1 MCLIRFYPYMHAS
14 CLGASLWSLWW
25 GPRRGMSR
33 QGTFDIDRSIAGA
46 DGCPFRIFLYVCVHK
61 PSKNVSNKYMSA
73 PSGVTYSFLSVY
85 ARGKL
90 GASLWSLWW
99 GPRRGM
105 SRQGTKQTRMGTKQT
120 REGTKQTH
128 MDTAAS
134 RNSRRDP
141 PCHMYGHTLF
151 WRRTPRQL

>member
-1 MCLIRFYPYMHAS
+1 
-14 CLGASLWSLWW
+14 
-25 GPRRGMSR
+25 
-33 QGTFDIDRSIAGA
+33 
-46 DGCPFRIFLYVCVHK
+46 
-61 PSKNVSNKYMSA
+61 MSA

-90 GASLWSLWW
+90 GASLWSLWR

-128 MDTAAS
+128 MDPAAS
-134 RNSRRDP
+134 HQLPQGPTRPYVWTHAFWAPHSSTAVTRGP
-141 PCHMYGHTLF
+141 PSEDDLGQATA
-151 WRRTPRQL
+151 R